1 MAPTKPEIDLQLLVV
16 VAAAATARA
25 LISGGVPAR
34 QRAAAAAASIAFAYI
49 MTPAVIEMIAGYSG
63 GSVSEAM
70 SGAVGASLAIA
81 AEPLIR
87 HIYDL
92 AKRPAAIAD
101 VVRGGIEVVKMIFG
115 RGGK

>member
-1 MAPTKPEIDLQLLVV
+1 MTPPEIKIDWQLFVV
-16 VAAAATARA
+16 VAAAASARA

-34 QRAAAAAASIAFAYI
+34 QRAAAAVASIAFAYI
-49 MTPAVIEMIAGYSG
+49 MTPAVLELIAGYS

-70 SGAVGASLAIA
+70 SGAVGASIAIA

-87 HIYDL
+87 HIYEL
-92 AKRPAAIAD
+92 AKRPAALAD
-101 VVRGGIEVVKMIFG
+101 VVRGGIELVKIFFG

>member
-1 MAPTKPEIDLQLLVV
+1 MPPTPELKIDWQLLLVV
-16 VAAAATARA
+16 GLAAIARA

-34 QRAAAAAASIAFAYI
+34 QRAAAAVASIAFAYI
-49 MTPAVIEMIAGYSG
+49 MTPAVLELIAGYS

-70 SGAVGASLAIA
+70 SGAVGASIAIA

-101 VVRGGIEVVKMIFG
+101 VARGAIELVKIFFG
-115 RGGK
+115 RGK